1 MATDL
6 SCQQFLKMRADW
18 CNPCLIHR
26 HQEAKHFGRLPF
38 FYRDQ
43 SLSAHRCRWSLGSRP
58 AWRSGPFA
66 QGWPGWAVW
75 AGTSPNGD
83 PKALA
88 CRGARILA
96 KQHKAQAEKEAAS
109 TMAMAMAMAMR
120 ERGTGESHK
129 RIDETFTFIYVQIEG
144 GRKDKRCFAINPR
157 KRWEFRVDAVHNE
170 KGGKKKKGKVRV
182 QASKE
187 GENKQKRSVIYM
199 HIAQI
204 IWIN

>member
-18 CNPCLIHR
+18 SNPCLIHR
-26 HQEAKHFGRLPF
+26 HREAKHFGRLPF

-96 KQHKAQAEKEAAS
+96 KQHKAPAEKEAAS
-109 TMAMAMAMAMR
+109 AMAMAMAMR
-120 ERGTGESHK
+120 EKGNRGVAQEDWWNVYIGGKERREMFCDKSK
-129 RIDETFTFIYVQIEG
+129 ETLRVQSG
-144 GRKDKRCFAINPR
+144 CSSQ
-157 KRWEFRVDAVHNE
+157 W
-170 KGGKKKKGKVRV
+170 GGKKKKKEKLECKQARRVRTNR
-182 QASKE
+182 K
-187 GENKQKRSVIYM
+187 GLWFTCILHR
-199 HIAQI
+199 
-204 IWIN
+204 